1 MSASS
6 YGKTGKYEYLTS
18 EEILLPDKRRVIEQ
32 AKSSRS
38 SFGKAFWKQIKP
50 IEDLEKKQ
58 IKALKKRGKHWLNL
72 TILFKTILI

>member
-38 SFGKAFWKQIKP
+38 SFGKAF
-50 IEDLEKKQ
+50 
-58 IKALKKRGKHWLNL
+58 
-72 TILFKTILI
+72 